1 MPFTVKQAIDDLP
14 RIRSKLSRG
23 DSVEAW
29 RKAVQAGPSYV
40 KGWRTENESVMIG
53 TMRAFAAAATSTT
66 TGGAFI
72 SRGYRRPKKP
82 TELQQWL
89 HDRSLCGVCTHEA
102 RAPMASDLARYLFLA
117 RFTHLW
123 CSCPQM
129 DLFHS
134 HLLP

>member
-82 TELQQWL
+82 NELQQWL
-89 HDRSLCGVCTHEA
+89 HDRHLGGVCQPNGGAWCGERGG
-102 RAPMASDLARYLFLA
+102 RAGE
-117 RFTHLW
+117 
-123 CSCPQM
+123 
-129 DLFHS
+129 
-134 HLLP
+134 